1 MKIIRSLLLFATIAV
16 VQPAQAQSIRFGV
29 KGGMNN
35 NEMKFDESVFDSENR
50 FGFFIGPTVKA
61 SFGLLGFDIAGL
73 YDQRE
78 AEVNNE
84 TIKQKS
90 ILVPVNA
97 RLNLGLGSA
106 AGIYV
111 AAGPQFG
118 FNIGDDQFTWKSI
131 TEDTS
136 NARKEA
142 ENTFQLKKSNFSV
155 NLGAGI
161 YVSKHL
167 EFGFTYNIA
176 MGKTADATFK
186 DAYNTA
192 IKPTEDDTKAKAWTI
207 SAAYYF

>member
-1 MKIIRSLLLFATIAV
+1 MKKAISFLMLLTALV
-16 VQPAQAQSIRFGV
+16 LSQPMQAQSINFGV

-35 NEMKFDESVFDSENR
+35 NEMKFDQSVFDSENR
-50 FGFFIGPTVKA
+50 FGFFIGPTLKVA
-61 SFGLLGFDIAGL
+61 LPLGGLGVDIAAL

-78 AEVNNE
+78 SKINNE

-97 RLNLGLGSA
+97 RLNLGIGSS
-106 AGIYV
+106 AGVYV

-118 FNIGDDQFTWKSI
+118 FNIGDDEYSWKSLD
-131 TEDTS
+131 ES
-136 NARKEA
+136 KANA

-155 NLGAGI
+155 NLGAGF

-186 DAYNTA
+186 DAVDTA
-192 IKPTEDDTKAKAWTI
+192 IKPTEDDAKAKYWTI

>member
-1 MKIIRSLLLFATIAV
+1 MKKAISLLMLLTALV
-16 VQPAQAQSIRFGV
+16 LSQPMQAQSINFGV

-35 NEMKFDESVFDSENR
+35 NEMKFDQSVFDSENR
-50 FGFFIGPTVKA
+50 FGFFIGPTLKVA
-61 SFGLLGFDIAGL
+61 LPLGGLGVDIAAL

-78 AEVNNE
+78 SKINNE

-97 RLNLGLGSA
+97 RLNLGIGSS
-106 AGIYV
+106 AGVYV

-118 FNIGDDQFTWKSI
+118 FNIGDDEYSWKSLD
-131 TEDTS
+131 ES
-136 NARKEA
+136 KANA

-155 NLGAGI
+155 NLGAGF

-186 DAYNTA
+186 DAVDTA
-192 IKPTEDDTKAKAWTI
+192 IKPTEDDAKAKYWTI

>member
-1 MKIIRSLLLFATIAV
+1 MKKAISFLMLLTALV
-16 VQPAQAQSIRFGV
+16 LSQPMQAQSINFGV

-35 NEMKFDESVFDSENR
+35 NEMKFDQSVFDSENR
-50 FGFFIGPTVKA
+50 FGFFIGPTLKVA
-61 SFGLLGFDIAGL
+61 LPLGGLGVDIAAL

-78 AEVNNE
+78 SKVNNE

-97 RLNLGLGSA
+97 RLNLGIGSS
-106 AGIYV
+106 AGVYV

-118 FNIGDDQFTWKSI
+118 FNIGDDEYSWKSLD
-131 TEDTS
+131 ES
-136 NARKEA
+136 KAKA

-155 NLGAGI
+155 NLGAGF

-186 DAYNTA
+186 DAVDTA
-192 IKPTEDDTKAKAWTI
+192 IKPTEDDAKAKYWTI